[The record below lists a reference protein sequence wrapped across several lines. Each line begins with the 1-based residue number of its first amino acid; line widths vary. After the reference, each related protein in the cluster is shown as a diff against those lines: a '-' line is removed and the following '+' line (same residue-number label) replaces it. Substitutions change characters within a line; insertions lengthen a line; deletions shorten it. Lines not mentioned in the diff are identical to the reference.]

1 MADEC
6 STTLE
11 WRGSSEIGL
20 RLSSLIPEGFDYELT
35 EESGESVLV
44 VNVTADSLETLR
56 ESVDN
61 LLTIFSD
68 QDE

>member
-1 MADEC
+1 MADKC

-20 RLSSLIPEGFDYELT
+20 RLSNLIPDGFDYELK
-35 EESGESVLV
+35 EERGESVLV

-56 ESVDN
+56 ETVDN

-68 QDE
+68 QDQ

>member
-1 MADEC
+1 MADKC

-11 WRGSSEIGL
+11 WRGSSEISL
-20 RLSSLIPEGFDYELT
+20 RLSNLIPDGFDYELK

-56 ESVDN
+56 ERVDN

-68 QDE
+68 QDQ

>member
-1 MADEC
+1 MADKC

-11 WRGSSEIGL
+11 WRGSVEIGA
-20 RLSSLIPEGFDYELT
+20 RLSSLIPEGFDYELA
-35 EESGESVLV
+35 EERGESILV

>member
-1 MADEC
+1 MADKC
-6 STTLE
+6 STTLK
-11 WRGSSEIGL
+11 WRGSAEIGL
-20 RLSSLIPEGFDYELT
+20 RLSSLIPEGLEYELT
-35 EESGESVLV
+35 EESGESILV

-68 QDE
+68 KDQ

>member
-1 MADEC
+1 MADKC

-11 WRGSSEIGL
+11 WRGSAEISL
-20 RLSSLIPEGFDYELT
+20 RLSRLIPEVFDYELT

-44 VNVTADSLETLR
+44 VNVSADSLETLR

>member
-1 MADEC
+1 M
-6 STTLE
+6 L
-11 WRGSSEIGL
+11 WRGSAEIGL

-35 EESGESVLV
+35 EESGESILV

>member
-1 MADEC
+1 MADKC

-11 WRGSSEIGL
+11 WRGSAEIGL
-20 RLSSLIPEGFDYELT
+20 RLSNLIPDGFDYELT
-35 EESGESVLV
+35 EENGDSVLV

-56 ESVDN
+56 ELVDN

-68 QDE
+68 QDQ

>member
-1 MADEC
+1 MADKC

-11 WRGSSEIGL
+11 WRGSKEIGA
-20 RLSSLIPEGFDYELT
+20 RLSKLIPDGFDYELT
-35 EESGESVLV
+35 EESGESILV

-56 ESVDN
+56 EDVDK

-68 QDE
+68 QDQ

>member
-1 MADEC
+1 MADKC

-11 WRGSSEIGL
+11 WRGSAEIGL
-20 RLSSLIPEGFDYELT
+20 RLSSLIHEGFDYELT
-35 EESGESVLV
+35 EESGESILV

>member
-1 MADEC
+1 MADNC

-11 WRGSSEIGL
+11 WRGSAEIGAH
-20 RLSSLIPEGFDYELT
+20 LSSLIPEGFDYELT
-35 EESGESVLV
+35 EESGESILV
-44 VNVTADSLETLR
+44 VNVTANSLETLR